1 MSGVAKPSAQEQCD
15 NSRLRA
21 VRAFCMATLR
31 QLCNNFVQEL
41 LCLVLS
47 MVLEEQV
54 ANFSMVAVGASA
66 CSKRISAHL
75 PAYFGQSLTDFFVN
89 RSPNHRGIFPR
100 GIFLKTRFWISFP
113 AMIKPWDWECNNP
126 SCQYW
131 HSLWQR
137 ALRIL
142 GTRLGPLFIHA
153 LTSPACVAFEYTR
166 TA

>member
-31 QLCNNFVQEL
+31 QLCNNFVR
-41 LCLVLS
+41 CVLSWPS

-75 PAYFGQSLTDFFVN
+75 PAYFGQSLTDF
-89 RSPNHRGIFPR
+89 
-100 GIFLKTRFWISFP
+100 L
-113 AMIKPWDWECNNP
+113 
-126 SCQYW
+126 
-131 HSLWQR
+131 
-137 ALRIL
+137 
-142 GTRLGPLFIHA
+142 
-153 LTSPACVAFEYTR
+153 
-166 TA
+166 

>member
-31 QLCNNFVQEL
+31 QLCNNFVR
-41 LCLVLS
+41 CVLSWPS

-66 CSKRISAHL
+66 CSKRICAFASVFWSKL
-75 PAYFGQSLTDFFVN
+75 DRLFVN

-100 GIFLKTRFWISFP
+100 GIFLKTRFWICFP